1 MLFVERRNQ
10 SLEEMFLNLYAIV
23 ADEKACLYVLLVFQN
38 GRSMHSWNVRLVRA
52 FIYWELES
60 VDSFFDIL
68 YSNNPFFM

>member
-38 GRSMHSWNVRLVRA
+38 GRSMQPWNVRFIRA
-52 FIYWELES
+52 FIYCELES

>member
-1 MLFVERRNQ
+1 
-10 SLEEMFLNLYAIV
+10 
-23 ADEKACLYVLLVFQN
+23 
-38 GRSMHSWNVRLVRA
+38 MHSWNVRLVRA